1 MTCPMCSK
9 EHAYT
14 IAQALARLAATA
26 RRLERITS
34 EAVARRTGVRPAPGK
49 WSHKEIIAHLAD
61 CELVYGMRYR
71 KILAEPDAVL
81 VAFDQE
87 AWAENLRYRERPLKS
102 ALATFKILRNGNV
115 ALLKSL
121 PKTAWK
127 KEGRHPAYGPL
138 SLQQIVVHLADHDRN
153 HIAQLERLS
162 GVSRRGI

>member
-1 MTCPMCSK
+1 MTCPMCNK

-14 IAQALARLAATA
+14 ITQALARLAATT

-34 EAVARRTGVRPAPGK
+34 APGARRAAVRPAPGK
-49 WSHKEIIAHLAD
+49 WSQKEIIAHLAD

-71 KILAEPDAVL
+71 KIIAEPDAVL

-87 AWAENLRYRERPLKS
+87 AWAENLRYREHPLKS
-102 ALATFKILRNGNV
+102 ALATFRILRGGNV

-121 PKTAWK
+121 PAAAWK
-127 KEGRHPAYGPL
+127 RKGLHPAYGAL
-138 SLQQIVVHLADHDRN
+138 TLQQIVVHLADHDRN

-162 GVSRRGI
+162 GISR